1 MHTWHLRRYGQ
12 ESRTLRAIHS
22 VWTNPSRLW
31 SLTIPIENSL
41 AGHPSRTSVRMWNL
55 VMPKTNLPSDTR
67 ITYIILL
74 YRSDTGI
81 SPCLVLA
88 KFYSVSCSK
97 IIDWIKPALR
107 NQLMDQLQINI
118 IYIAGCGR
126 VLSTPFLFNLPV
138 CMLCCADSTS
148 ILSFQPLYLFFVVEN
163 LTKIYIKKC

>member
-1 MHTWHLRRYGQ
+1 MTPPEIRPRIPHIASDSFRMDQSITALELNDTNRKFPRRAPIQNIRSHVKFGNAKD
-12 ESRTLRAIHS
+12 ESTLRH
-22 VWTNPSRLW
+22 TNHIYNSTLPQRHGNLSLSR
-31 SLTIPIENSL
+31 SS
-41 AGHPSRTSVRMWNL
+41 
-55 VMPKTNLPSDTR
+55 K
-67 ITYIILL
+67 ILQRQL
-74 YRSDTGI
+74 
-81 SPCLVLA
+81 L
-88 KFYSVSCSK
+88 SCSK